1 MSEKGFFDNLTG
13 KQGMIF
19 GLTIGV
25 AAVSLVGFLVLMS
38 KGGTSLGSGNQDAVA
53 VVPTVPTPTAP
64 TPQVPPEPSADISKV
79 APVTDADHIRG
90 NKNAK
95 VTLLEYSDFECPFCG
110 RHLPTITQLLE
121 QYGDD
126 IRLVY
131 RHFPL
136 TSIHPNAQ
144 KAAEASECAAEQGK
158 FWEFHDKL
166 FANQTALAITNLK
179 TYAKDLGLNQT
190 QFDSCLDSSKYAAK
204 VNQQA
209 SEAQAA
215 GVTGTP
221 GTFVNDELVRGAYP
235 VSAFTQI
242 IDPLLQ

>member
-1 MSEKGFFDNLTG
+1 M
-13 KQGMIF
+13 
-19 GLTIGV
+19 
-25 AAVSLVGFLVLMS
+25 
-38 KGGTSLGSGNQDAVA
+38 
-53 VVPTVPTPTAP
+53 
-64 TPQVPPEPSADISKV
+64 
-79 APVTDADHIRG
+79 
-90 NKNAK
+90 
-95 VTLLEYSDFECPFCG
+95 
-110 RHLPTITQLLE
+110 
-121 QYGDD
+121 
-126 IRLVY
+126 Y